1 MAIPFVGQ
9 HPVHYHANGSAPP
22 FEDAT
27 ISALAA
33 NGTTAD
39 LVIDSDSRTE
49 SAVPIKPKSG
59 GLNLLRY
66 YTI

>member
-1 MAIPFVGQ
+1 MSVPFVGQ
-9 HPVHYHANGSAPP
+9 HPVHYHANGNAPL

-27 ISALAA
+27 ISALASD
-33 NGTTAD
+33 GTTAD

-59 GLNLLRY
+59 PALLRY